1 MEDAA
6 NILKQ
11 MKPSKGFFIGFDSD
25 GCVFDTMEIKQKE
38 CFCPNT
44 ILYWDLQMVSK
55 FARETWEFVNLY
67 STTRGC
73 NRFLALTR
81 TMELLR
87 LRKEVIGRHANIPD
101 MSKVV
106 EWTKKETKLGNPAL
120 TSYAEK
126 TGDPVMKKTLE
137 WSLSI
142 NKDIARMVK
151 GIPPFPFVRESLE
164 EVKDKADIIVVSQT
178 PFEALQKEWKEHG
191 IDGFVRIIAGQELG
205 TKKEHIAFTA
215 SGKYSPEKMLMV
227 GDAPGDLDAAKGN
240 NALFYP
246 IIPGKEEDSW
256 EKFFKEA
263 LGKFFSLKYAG
274 AYEQSLIREFEKAM
288 PDTPPW
294 EKKEEHHE

>member
-1 MEDAA
+1 
-6 NILKQ
+6 
-11 MKPSKGFFIGFDSD
+11 MKPSKEFFIGFDSD

-44 ILYWDLQMVSK
+44 ILYFDLQMVSK
-55 FARETWEFVNLY
+55 YGRETWEFVNLY

-81 TMELLR
+81 TMDLLKV
-87 LRKEVIGRHANIPD
+87 RKEVIARHANIPD
-101 MSKVV
+101 LSKVV

-120 TSYAEK
+120 TKYAET

-137 WSLSI
+137 WSLAI

-151 GIPPFPFVRESLE
+151 GIPPFPFVRESLD
-164 EVKDKADIIVVSQT
+164 EVKDKADVIVVSQT

-191 IDGFVRIIAGQELG
+191 IDSYVRIIAGQELG
-205 TKKEHIAFTA
+205 TKKEHIGFAA

-227 GDAPGDLDAAKGN
+227 GDAPGDLEAAKANG
-240 NALFYP
+240 ALFFP
-246 IIPGKEEDSW
+246 VIPGKEEDSW
-256 EKFFKEA
+256 ERFYKEA
-263 LGKFFSLKYAG
+263 LGKFFSLTYSGKY
-274 AYEQSLIREFEKAM
+274 EESLIAEFDKAM

-294 EKKEEHHE
+294 ERVK